1 MLAGQPERLAEAFAL
16 LDPSHRALLELS
28 LRREVADP
36 ALAELLRTDV
46 ETVGRQRVE
55 ALESLGSMLEVSAGE
70 VEGALIDQWRSEA
83 EAAEADAEP
92 AAEEPG
98 APEELDDEPSEEP
111 EPAAPPPVPATT
123 VRPKLEGSSRPR
135 RRGVW
140 LGLAAGIALV
150 VLLVSVGGGE
160 DEEEPA

>member
-55 ALESLGSMLEVSAGE
+55 ALESLGSILDTTAAAVVS
-70 VEGALIDQWRSEA
+70 RM
-83 EAAEADAEP
+83 P
-92 AAEEPG
+92 
-98 APEELDDEPSEEP
+98 
-111 EPAAPPPVPATT
+111 
-123 VRPKLEGSSRPR
+123 
-135 RRGVW
+135 
-140 LGLAAGIALV
+140 
-150 VLLVSVGGGE
+150 
-160 DEEEPA
+160 